1 MMYGTVCLYPHLF
14 SPNMT
19 ISWNKYQIRS
29 AQTAYVGQFKTH
41 LNI

>member
-1 MMYGTVCLYPHLF
+1 MMYGTVCLDPDPF

-29 AQTAYVGQFKTH
+29 MQALHVGQLKTH
-41 LNI
+41 PNI